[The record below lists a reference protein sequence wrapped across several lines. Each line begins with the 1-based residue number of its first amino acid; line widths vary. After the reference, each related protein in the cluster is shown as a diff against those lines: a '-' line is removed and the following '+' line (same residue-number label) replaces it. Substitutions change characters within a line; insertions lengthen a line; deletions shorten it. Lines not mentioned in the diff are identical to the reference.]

1 MLPILPAS
9 TNNKGILQERAC
21 YTLTGM

>member
-1 MLPILPAS
+1 MLSILPAS